1 MFGKLA
7 PTKQQF
13 QYLNKFYIKYRL
25 CCIMCT
31 EVVFVVNVLLI
42 IFLLFAVVGI
52 CEFVYILKM
61 MLYFPKIRVRHY
73 SLVILKSGY
82 ALRQLSYMW
91 QKIKWH
97 GDSFALGIIAVTD
110 DIDEAE
116 YFDCKK
122 FAEQKNI
129 ILSNLASIEP
139 MGHL

>member
-1 MFGKLA
+1 
-7 PTKQQF
+7 
-13 QYLNKFYIKYRL
+13 
-25 CCIMCT
+25 MCT

-82 ALRQLSYMW
+82 ALRQLNYMW

-110 DIDEAE
+110 DIDEVE